1 MLRFFIYNTNKR
13 GKEENTMMIEA
24 KVQKTFD
31 TGSVKAICDVTL
43 DGAFAIHGV
52 KLIEG
57 EKGRFVSMPADKWK
71 NSQGETQH
79 KDIVHP
85 LNAEIR
91 KELFSAVEKAY
102 DSNVQGISEND
113 QLFGMK

>member
-1 MLRFFIYNTNKR
+1 MK
-13 GKEENTMMIEA
+13 IEA

-71 NSQGETQH
+71 KSQGETQH
-79 KDIVHP
+79 KDIAHP

-91 KELFSAVEKAY
+91 QELFAAVEKAY

-113 QLFGMK
+113 QFFGMK